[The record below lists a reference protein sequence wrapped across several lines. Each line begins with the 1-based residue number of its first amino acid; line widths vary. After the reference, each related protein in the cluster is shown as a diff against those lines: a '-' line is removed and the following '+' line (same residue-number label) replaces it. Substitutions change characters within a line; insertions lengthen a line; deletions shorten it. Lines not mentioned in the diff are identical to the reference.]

1 MSSSSRSNSS
11 WTPKQN
17 KNFEDALATYKKDTP
32 EWWQN
37 LARAV
42 GGGKSVDE
50 VKRHYH
56 NLVQDIDHI
65 ETGKV
70 PVPNYRDT
78 TNGHHHQSHHKLSQI
93 RN

>member
-11 WTPKQN
+11 WTLKQN
-17 KNFEDALATYKKDTP
+17 KNFEDALATYEKDTP

-78 TNGHHHQSHHKLSQI
+78 TNGHQHQSHHKLSQI